1 MAGARAQAVALST
14 QSSLASLPPMLK
26 ASTDLGIDRSVSRV
40 SLPVA
45 VAIFRVTS
53 PAMNLAV
60 AIYVANLLGL
70 SLAPSTSVQGAA
82 LAARTPLG
90 HGSTP
95 GQVRTLASRAQL
107 RRATGITIQM
117 SDSQI

>member
-1 MAGARAQAVALST
+1 MILFFESNGDHQNLHVLTRSFPTRRSSDRASAKAVAPAQAVALST

-60 AIYVANLLGL
+60 AIYVAHWLGI
-70 SLAPSTSVQGAA
+70 SLAPSTIAAGAD
-82 LAARTPLG
+82 RKSG
-90 HGSTP
+90 G
-95 GQVRTLASRAQL
+95 
-107 RRATGITIQM
+107 
-117 SDSQI
+117 

>member
-1 MAGARAQAVALST
+1 
-14 QSSLASLPPMLK
+14 MLK

-60 AIYVANLLGL
+60 AIYVAPWLGI
-70 SLAPSTSVQGAA
+70 SLAPSTIAEGPAVAEMTTIDRQRVGLGKSASISVVTGDS
-82 LAARTPLG
+82 RSFETNI
-90 HGSTP
+90 HK
-95 GQVRTLASRAQL
+95 TLQKP
-107 RRATGITIQM
+107 
-117 SDSQI
+117 